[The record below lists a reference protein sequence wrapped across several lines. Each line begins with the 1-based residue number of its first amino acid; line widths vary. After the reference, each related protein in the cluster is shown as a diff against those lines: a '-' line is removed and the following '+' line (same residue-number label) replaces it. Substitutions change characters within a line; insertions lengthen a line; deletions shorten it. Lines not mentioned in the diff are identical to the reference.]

1 MVMALV
7 EAFNLGGQHLK
18 SQIAQFKLFDSKMH
32 YHGDNTV
39 EAFLYYIKTVL
50 ICILKLLAPSCS
62 IALYMAVYG
71 GIDRIQA
78 CLTDKLN

>member
-1 MVMALV
+1 
-7 EAFNLGGQHLK
+7 
-18 SQIAQFKLFDSKMH
+18 MH

-39 EAFLYYIKTVL
+39 VAFLYFIKTVL
-50 ICILKLLAPSCS
+50 ICILELLAPSWS

-78 CLTDKLN
+78 CLTDELIELFSLTEWWYFTHNTY